1 MKKTVYKKAAG
12 WKVKQAKILWIRAD
26 ETLNMSKPKQIL

>member
-12 WKVKQAKILWIRAD
+12 WKVKLTKILWIRAD
-26 ETLNMSKPKQIL
+26 ETLNKSK

>member
-12 WKVKQAKILWIRAD
+12 WKVKLTTTNEDIMDPCGW
-26 ETLNMSKPKQIL
+26 NS